1 MSIEDWDIAGIA
13 EGVIEEMKSDNADIG
28 DIGDYIQEVSWTIFS
43 RDVENADL
51 VAEMVKK
58 VVQEKYEK
66 MEDSE
71 DENRFKED

>member
-58 VVQEKYEK
+58 VVQEKYE
-66 MEDSE
+66 MEG
-71 DENRFKED
+71 

>member
-66 MEDSE
+66 MEDV
-71 DENRFKED
+71 ENGH